1 MEAELTG
8 TSGRRGGGSGDNYG
22 ERRRGSRSAIAGEG
36 EGDEGERGEEC
47 RGCWASSWRSDGDE
61 EAAGGGSRRWPREHA
76 PATRLCLLAEV
87 GDDWHKPGGLGQH
100 R

>member
-47 RGCWASSWRSDGDE
+47 REVLGVSVALGWGR
-61 EAAGGGSRRWPREHA
+61 GGSRRWKQ
-76 PATRLCLLAEV
+76 EV
-87 GDDWHKPGGLGQH
+87 AAGARAGDTPLPTGRGG
-100 R
+100 